1 MTTAFDVDGPLA
13 ILTFNRPEARNAMTW
28 PMYDALADACERVD
42 GDPKIRVL
50 VLRGAGGK
58 AFVSGTDI
66 AQFKDFKTRED
77 GLAYEAR
84 LDAILDRLEEL
95 TKPAIA
101 QIDGV
106 TAGGGCAIAV
116 CCDLRIAT
124 PTSTFGVPVARTL
137 GNCLSGATYS
147 RLVDL
152 VGPARVKELLFT
164 GKMISAA
171 DAHASGLV
179 HQIVASADIT
189 TVVRDLGTTIAGHAP
204 LTIRA
209 TKEMLRRIA
218 AQRRLAKGADEDLI
232 AMCYTSDDFREG
244 VAAFLDKRK
253 PVWRGR

>member
-1 MTTAFDVDGPLA
+1 MAPMTTTFDVDGPLG

-42 GDPKIRVL
+42 RDPNIRVL

-66 AQFKDFKTRED
+66 AQFKDFKTKED

-84 LDAILDRLEEL
+84 LDAILDRLEQL

-147 RLVDL
+147 RMVDL
-152 VGPARVKELLFT
+152 VGRARVKELLFT
-164 GKMISAA
+164 ARMISAA
-171 DAHASGLV
+171 DAHAMGLV
-179 HQIVASADIT
+179 HQIVAHADIT
-189 TVVRDLGTTIAGHAP
+189 TIVRELGNTIAGHAP
-204 LTIRA
+204 LTMRA

-218 AQRRLAKGADEDLI
+218 AQRRLAK
-232 AMCYTSDDFREG
+232 
-244 VAAFLDKRK
+244 
-253 PVWRGR
+253 